1 MAEKARHVA
10 VVRPR
15 PDMNR
20 NTAGASS
27 PPFLG
32 GTPRDLDP
40 TADSPLWMVTHE
52 PSLNRFVLQLHQL
65 RLALQQRPH
74 ERHELHVS
82 RAELEAVRTAF
93 THMIRQ
99 GEATLHQ
106 LAQLLCA
113 TFLTNVQRQSVVIGE
128 VESTHERF
136 TLSQPLTVADLYAT
150 PDIDLGTRQLNKL
163 QFWDGQGWSKALL
176 VANVVDYQPTE
187 ANAQGIHR
195 LSTRIK
201 AEEEIWNK
209 VVDELFDLDSLVQK
223 DKKLRHLSR
232 YVKDIFGLKIVVG
245 TAADVN
251 RVHHALTELTWPD
264 AMLEAVRCTPDAAT
278 RRLEVLE
285 VKDYLNHGQ
294 RKRSGWQALK
304 SVVRWS
310 DKTIE
315 LQIQPL
321 RNFLHERELLTRESH
336 LSFKAQREQIRHQ
349 VAAQLP
355 LFRFYQD
362 LLHWLFRDPNAAA
375 PSHPGVDI
383 RLHD

>member
-1 MAEKARHVA
+1 M
-10 VVRPR
+10 
-15 PDMNR
+15 
-20 NTAGASS
+20 
-27 PPFLG
+27 
-32 GTPRDLDP
+32 
-40 TADSPLWMVTHE
+40 
-52 PSLNRFVLQLHQL
+52 
-65 RLALQQRPH
+65 
-74 ERHELHVS
+74 
-82 RAELEAVRTAF
+82 
-93 THMIRQ
+93 
-99 GEATLHQ
+99 
-106 LAQLLCA
+106 
-113 TFLTNVQRQSVVIGE
+113 
-128 VESTHERF
+128 
-136 TLSQPLTVADLYAT
+136 SQPVTVADLYAT

-187 ANAQGIHR
+187 ANAYGIHR

-232 YVKDIFGLKIVVG
+232 YVKDIFGIKIVVG

-251 RVHHALTELTWPD
+251 RVHAALLEHTWQD
-264 AMLEAVRCTPDAAT
+264 AALEAVHSVPSTAT

-310 DKTIE
+310 DKPIE

-336 LSFKAQREQIRHQ
+336 LSFKAQREQVRRQ
-349 VAAQLP
+349 VADRLP
-355 LFRFYQD
+355 LFRFYQE
-362 LLHWLFRDPNAAA
+362 LLHWLFRDPLA
-375 PSHPGVDI
+375 PAPAHPGVSI